1 MHTLNDI
8 SCMKEKLVKGLDYEM
23 TCKGTDG
30 MSVEYAGQVVDM
42 IKDLAQA
49 EKDCMEACYYKSVV
63 GAMDDYGFDNEHAIE
78 EYGRM
83 GYDTRR
89 YSSGRYAPKGAGHYS
104 PVHGRSGYTMPPATH
119 IPPYMMDNSY
129 PHEYR
134 MGYPSNGENSGN
146 RSGYP
151 MDSQTYGRSMQ
162 DYKNSKRY
170 YTETKDPNEREK
182 MDRHAK
188 DHVTETVG
196 TFKEIWEDATPDL
209 KRDMKNQLSRL
220 VAEMQV

>member
-8 SCMKEKLVKGLDYEM
+8 SCMKEKLVRGLDYDM
-23 TCKGTDG
+23 MCKGTDN
-30 MSVEYAGQVVDM
+30 MNVAVTGQIVDM

-49 EKDCMEACYYKSVV
+49 EKDCMEACYYKTVV
-63 GAMDDYGFDNEHAIE
+63 GAMDDYGFENEHEIE

-104 PVHGRSGYTMPPATH
+104 PVHGRSGFTMPPATH
-119 IPPYMMDNSY
+119 IPPYMMNGDYS
-129 PHEYR
+129 HEHR
-134 MGYPSNGENSGN
+134 MGYPNGGGENYG
-146 RSGYP
+146 
-151 MDSQTYGRSMQ
+151 YGRPMN
-162 DYKNSKRY
+162 DYKSAKRY
-170 YTETKDPNEREK
+170 YTETKDPKEKEK
-182 MDRHAK
+182 MDHHAK
-188 DHVTETVG
+188 EHVMETIG

-209 KRDMKNQLSRL
+209 KRDMKGHLSKL

>member
-8 SCMKEKLVKGLDYEM
+8 SCMKTDLIRALESEIA
-23 TCKGTDG
+23 CKGIKGVDTR
-30 MSVEYAGQVVDM
+30 EAGQVVDM

-63 GAMDDYGFDNEHAIE
+63 GAMDDYGFENEHQIE

-89 YSSGRYAPKGAGHYS
+89 YASGRYAPKGAGHYS
-104 PVHGRSGYTMPPATH
+104 PVHGRSGFTMPPATH
-119 IPPYMMDNSY
+119 IPMHMMDNSA

-134 MGYPSNGENSGN
+134 MGYPMEG
-146 RSGYP
+146 
-151 MDSQTYGRSMQ
+151 QTYGRSMH

-188 DHVTETVG
+188 DHVSETVG
-196 TFKEIWEDATPDL
+196 TFREIWEDASPDL
-209 KRDMKNQLSRL
+209 KREMKGQLSKL
-220 VAEMQV
+220 VAEMQI